1 MGYSIYGATAEM
13 DQLQSSSS
21 CCWIS
26 SRMQSMQAFSRL
38 SIKYWFICSHALHLF
53 IQLLICLFMKTL
65 HRCSST
71 IYQVAHQLLVG
82 LPAMRS
88 ADMMVLRRCA
98 MTRVVRP
105 AMRPSSAACTSLS
118 DSLSSA
124 LVASSSNST
133 CNTQGSYIGRQ
144 SC

>member
-1 MGYSIYGATAEM
+1 ME
-13 DQLQSSSS
+13 QLQRWTN
-21 CCWIS
+21 C
-26 SRMQSMQAFSRL
+26 SRQAAVAGYLHACNQCRHSVAYPLIHLFT
-38 SIKYWFICSHALHLF
+38 WFICSHALHLF
-53 IQLLICLFMKTL
+53 IQLLTCLFMNTL

-133 CNTQGSYIGRQ
+133 CNTHGSYIGRQ